1 MAETVEQMRNR
12 MRGEKLVKAL
22 EQRNIEAWYV
32 TSKEAALKKALELI
46 PEGSSVGWGGS
57 VSVGAIGL
65 QAAIRE
71 GNYVAIDRETA
82 STPEEKNRITHGCLS
97 ADWFLTSTNAISE
110 DGIMVNIDGNA
121 NRVAALCYGP
131 AHVLYIVG
139 MNKVVRSAEDA
150 YRRAKFEA
158 APINAQRFPIETPCR
173 KTGCCYDCKTPDT
186 ICCQILITRYSKVP
200 GRAKVIL
207 VDDNLG
213 F

>member
-1 MAETVEQMRNR
+1 MAESMKTIRNR
-12 MRGEKLVKAL
+12 MRGEKLVQAL
-22 EQRNIEAWYV
+22 GQRNIEAWYV
-32 TSKEAALKKALELI
+32 ESREAALEKALSLI
-46 PEGSSVGWGGS
+46 PEGSRVGWGGS
-57 VSVGAIGL
+57 ASIDAIGL
-65 QAAIRE
+65 QQAIRE
-71 GNYVAIDRETA
+71 GNYVAVDRSA
-82 STPEEKNRITHGCLS
+82 AQSPEERNQITHETLS

-110 DGIMVNIDGNA
+110 DGVLVNVDGNA

-150 YRRAKFEA
+150 YRRARYEA
-158 APINAQRFPIETPCR
+158 APVNAQRFSIETPCK

-207 VDDNLG
+207 VDDDLG
-213 F
+213 Y